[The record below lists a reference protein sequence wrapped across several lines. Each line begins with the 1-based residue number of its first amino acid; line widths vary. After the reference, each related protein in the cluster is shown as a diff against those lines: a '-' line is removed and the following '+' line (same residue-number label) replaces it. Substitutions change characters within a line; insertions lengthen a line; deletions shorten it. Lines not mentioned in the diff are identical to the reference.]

1 MWYHVTNEPIGGD
14 SVENKQFKV
23 RMPEE
28 FHNELK
34 VFCVKNNISMQ
45 EFTIQAIE
53 EKIGIKRP
61 SYERAV

>member
-1 MWYHVTNEPIGGD
+1 M
-14 SVENKQFKV
+14 ENKQFKV
-23 RMPEE
+23 RMPEN

-61 SYERAV
+61 SYEQAV